1 MVILVICML
10 IIAWLA
16 FGFSFYLKLAKED
29 IASGYTFE
37 FDWGIFLIL
46 LVTGVLGYIIYGVL
60 LFAEKFED
68 FMNKSINN
76 IYMEMN
82 KMPKKIFKGYQNCC
96 KKCGSVS
103 LHTEEKGNNTGL
115 YCDDCGSWQKWL
127 NKDELRTFLYSMR
140 EATQEEDK
148 TVLEH
153 IKTISKPTG
162 CDFYDDKT
170 VIERL
175 TEFKEHLNNEIDAE
189 IDKFPVSPEDAV
201 RKNSY
206 CFGLQKV
213 IYSIENIIAGRDF
226 NDAGE

>member
-1 MVILVICML
+1 MVFLVICMSV
-10 IIAWLA
+10 IAWLA

-46 LVTGVLGYIIYGVL
+46 LITGVLGYVIYWIL
-60 LFAEKFED
+60 LFAEKFDD

-76 IYMEMN
+76 MNGDN

-103 LHTEEKGNNTGL
+103 LHTEAKGNNTGL
-115 YCDDCGSWQKWL
+115 YCNDCGSWQKWL
-127 NKDELRTFLYSMR
+127 NKDELRAFLHSMR

-148 TVLEH
+148 FVLEH
-153 IKTISKPTG
+153 IKSISKPTG
-162 CDFYDDKT
+162 DNFYDDKT

-175 TEFKEHLNNEIDAE
+175 TEFKKHLDNEIDAE
-189 IDKFPVSPEDAV
+189 MEKFPVSPEDAV